1 MYGKDFDYDNIPP
14 DRRLPIPPEAIE
26 EPSEVT
32 SMAQSFCTEK
42 NIQTKRWAKPLSW
55 ILRLQ
60 A

>member
-26 EPSEVT
+26 EPSE
-32 SMAQSFCTEK
+32 SNKYGSIFLYRK

>member
-26 EPSEVT
+26 EPSE
-32 SMAQSFCTEK
+32 SNKYGSIFLYRK
-42 NIQTKRWAKPLSW
+42 NIQTKRWVKPLSW